1 MLKRIPVL
9 FLMMSLILLASCSK
23 YQKLLKSTDNDLR
36 YDKAIEYYEKGD
48 YYRAM
53 QLFEQLNMIYRGTDK
68 AERLNYYMAY
78 CYYYQEEYIM
88 AAYYFKRYAKSF
100 PNTDRAEEC
109 YFMTA
114 YSQYLLSPKY
124 SLDQTSTYDALT
136 ELQLFINRFPG
147 SDRVERAN
155 QLIDDLREKLQKK
168 AFEIAELYFKMEDYE
183 AAITSFENL
192 LKDYPD
198 TDYKEDIYFYVL
210 RSYFNYAELS
220 IHSKK
225 KDRYSKAVELFEEL
239 IYTFPE
245 TDYHKNATSVYE
257 DSLEELKKL
266 D

>member
-1 MLKRIPVL
+1 MLKRGPVIILLSTL
-9 FLMMSLILLASCSK
+9 FLLTSCSK
-23 YQKLLKSTDNDLR
+23 FQKLLKSTDTEMK
-36 YDKAIEYYEKGD
+36 YEKAIEYYEEGD

-88 AAYYFKRYAKSF
+88 SAYYFKRYAKSF

-109 YFMTA
+109 LFMSA
-114 YSQYLLSPKY
+114 YSQYLQSPKY
-124 SLDQTSTYDALT
+124 SLDQGSTYEALT
-136 ELQLFINRFPG
+136 ELQLFINRYPD

-155 QLIDDLREKLQKK
+155 ELIDDLREKLQKK
-168 AFEIAELYFKMEDYE
+168 AFEIAELYFKMEDYQ

-198 TDYKEDIYFYVL
+198 TDYKEEIYYYIL
-210 RSYFNYAELS
+210 QAYFSYAEFS
-220 IHSKK
+220 IEEKK
-225 KDRYSKAVELFEEL
+225 KDRYSKAVEMYEEL

-245 TDYHKNATSVYE
+245 TEFEKNASSVYE
-257 DSLEELKKL
+257 NSLEELKKL